1 MVNVKIMRMSETA
14 IIPKKAHSTDA
25 CFDLYADIESALTIK
40 PHDTVKVG
48 TGIATEIPVGYW
60 AAGFARS
67 GIATKQGLRPANC
80 TMVIDADY
88 RGEWIVA
95 LHNDTEIEQTINPGD
110 RIAQAMILPVLE
122 IELEEVESLND
133 TDRGAGGFGSSG
145 K

>member
-1 MVNVKIMRMSETA
+1 MINVKIMRMSETA
-14 IIPKKAHSTDA
+14 IIPTKAHSTDA
-25 CFDLYADIESALTIK
+25 CFDLYADIENALTIK
-40 PHDTVKVG
+40 PHDTVKVS

-60 AAGFARS
+60 GAIFARS
-67 GIATKQGLRPANC
+67 GIATKQGLRPANG
-80 TMVIDADY
+80 VGVVDACY
-88 RGEWIVA
+88 RGIWVVA

-122 IELEEVESLND
+122 VELEEVESLND